1 MWQSI
6 SIKQTTSHW
15 QETASVSR
23 TRLSKASV
31 EKVTT
36 VQTKKQRS
44 RWPRY
49 IKCPHTPR
57 TYLRGRKMAENMD
70 QNSEQNNDV
79 SSRIDNGRIT
89 FNTTKFLGID
99 YPGLIKDE
107 NRMLETLGGEDTVA
121 RTYSISGRRL
131 ELSFRPRDPYCHAVC
146 ADRYPTANLLLRVK
160 QRKKK
165 RREGSEP
172 PEVKYEQ
179 EILGIVANTFK

>member
-1 MWQSI
+1 M
-6 SIKQTTSHW
+6 KKKNTF
-15 QETASVSR
+15 
-23 TRLSKASV
+23 
-31 EKVTT
+31 VTG
-36 VQTKKQRS
+36 QRKEE
-44 RWPRY
+44 RPRY
-49 IKCPHTPR
+49 TKCPHIPR
-57 TYLRGRKMAENMD
+57 TYLRERKMAENID
-70 QNSEQNNDV
+70 QNSEQNSDV

-89 FNTTKFLGID
+89 FNTTKFVGID

-172 PEVKYEQ
+172 PEVRYEQ